1 VLAESG
7 PGVWWAS
14 ELPCRRGV
22 ESHFGVGTL
31 AGLLLEGVP
40 GVQLLTPG
48 LDTGTG
54 ALGVTGQVMGWIRW
68 GGAPPSL
75 QGSSFFFNGI
85 GHALRCKRMIAME
98 FFADN
103 RKQRGYGRFVS
114 GVKRPRA

>member
-40 GVQLLTPG
+40 GVQFLTPG

-68 GGAPPSL
+68 GGAPHL
-75 QGSSFFFNGI
+75 CKEVASFSTG
-85 GHALRCKRMIAME
+85 
-98 FFADN
+98 
-103 RKQRGYGRFVS
+103 
-114 GVKRPRA
+114 